1 MLVTTEAQCFYGAS
15 LLDEELDPGD
25 SESALRIIDVNHCFS
40 DLLGRI
46 DILLVVGPHSRGALV
61 DAAPRSDL
69 RLLHLPL
76 VHLEGNGRLS
86 YRKHLLVLHFL
97 AWVRRFDRGLHVVF
111 DLCFRVFADLLIF
124 KIDRARHS
132 HRQLELE

>member
-1 MLVTTEAQCFYGAS
+1 MTTEAQCFYGAS

-25 SESALRIIDVNHCFS
+25 SERALRIIDVNHCFG
-40 DLLGRI
+40 DLLWRI
-46 DILLVVGPHSRGALV
+46 DIFFVVGPHSRGALV

-111 DLCFRVFADLLIF
+111 DLRFWVFANLLIF
-124 KIDRARHS
+124 KVDRARHS

>member
-1 MLVTTEAQCFYGAS
+1 VLVTTETKCFYGAS
-15 LLDEELDPGD
+15 LLDKELDP
-25 SESALRIIDVNHCFS
+25 SYSKRALRIINVNHSFG

-46 DILLVVGPHSRGALV
+46 DIFLVVGPHSRGALV
-61 DAAPRSDL
+61 DAAPRGDL
-69 RLLHLPL
+69 RFLHLPL

-97 AWVRRFDRGLHVVF
+97 TWIRRFDRGLHVVF
-111 DLCFRVFADLLIF
+111 DLCFRAFTNRLIF
-124 KIDRARHS
+124 KVNRARHS